1 MPLASQPSKRMGCS
15 SALAAY
21 TAAVCAAGP
30 DPMMQRDVFML
41 PSGPMLLANRE
52 SDAEYKG
59 QVLERPDKDLTL
71 ANKRSMHSVLPSRYL
86 ER

>member
-1 MPLASQPSKRMGCS
+1 
-15 SALAAY
+15 
-21 TAAVCAAGP
+21 
-30 DPMMQRDVFML
+30 MMQRDVFML

-59 QVLERPDKDLTL
+59 QVLERPDKALTL